1 MNRLSRFAS
10 APVDSFDLV
19 ADMPVVVFLGQLCR
33 GTIRGT
39 AHLRSEFISFLLRPF
54 MAQVA
59 YFNVQLAELLID
71 LQVFDFHARLGY
83 SPLLLCEI
91 GFSTPQWVI

>member
-1 MNRLSRFAS
+1 
-10 APVDSFDLV
+10 
-19 ADMPVVVFLGQLCR
+19 
-33 GTIRGT
+33 
-39 AHLRSEFISFLLRPF
+39 

-71 LQVFDFHARLGY
+71 LQVFDFHVRLVH
-83 SPLLLCEI
+83 SRLLFCEI

>member
-33 GTIRGT
+33 GTIRGP

-71 LQVFDFHARLGY
+71 LQVFDFHVRLVH
-83 SPLLLCEI
+83 SRLLFCEI